1 MTRQALSK
9 LVKNCHWCRVR
20 ASKAFTALILVA
32 NQADSRLTALLVL
45 RSLRQQGFTGVQRL
59 YNFLSKPT
67 PLRGAA

>member
-1 MTRQALSK
+1 MA
-9 LVKNCHWCRVR
+9 R
-20 ASKAFTALILVA
+20 ASKASMALILLA
-32 NQADSRLTALLVL
+32 NQTDSRLTTLLVL